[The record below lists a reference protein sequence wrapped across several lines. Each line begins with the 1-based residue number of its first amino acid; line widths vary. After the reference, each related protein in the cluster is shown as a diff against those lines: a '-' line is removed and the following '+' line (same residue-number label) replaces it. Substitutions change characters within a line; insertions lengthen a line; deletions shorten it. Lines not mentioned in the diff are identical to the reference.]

1 MPIHLPPLSR
11 RQFLSRSALATAGVA
26 LSRDVFAANK
36 PADPH
41 TWALLSDPHID
52 ANPGLVA
59 RGVNMA
65 DHLTKV
71 ANEVIALPARP
82 ANVLINGD
90 CAYLKGEPG
99 DYETFAALIQ
109 PIRAAQMPIHLTLGN
124 HDHRE
129 HFWDGLGAAGETER
143 PVADRH
149 VALVKSERANWL
161 LLDSLDK
168 VNVTPG
174 ILGEAQLAWLG
185 KTLDA
190 NADKPAIICAH
201 HNPQSPEVKGAL
213 LDWEKLIAVLA
224 PRRHVKAF
232 IFGHTHDWSVTT
244 HLSGIHFINLPPIA
258 YVFKTGK
265 PNGWVHASVRTHGV
279 QLKLNCLDRT
289 HAAHG
294 ETKEL
299 KWRS

>member
-11 RQFLSRSALATAGVA
+11 RQFLNRSLLATAGVA
-26 LSRDVFAANK
+26 LSRNVFAANK

-41 TWALLSDPHID
+41 SWALLSDPHVD
-52 ANPGLVA
+52 ANPALIA

-65 DHLTKV
+65 DNLTKV
-71 ANEVIALPARP
+71 ASELVALPARP

-99 DYETFAALIQ
+99 DYETFASLIK

-124 HDHRE
+124 HDDRE
-129 HFWDGLGAAGETER
+129 HFWSGLSEAGDAKR
-143 PVADRH
+143 PVTDRH

-190 NADKPAIICAH
+190 NADKPAIVCAH
-201 HNPQSPEVKGAL
+201 HNPQAPDVKGAL
-213 LDWEKLIAVLA
+213 LDWDKLIALLA
-224 PRRHVKAF
+224 PRTQVKAF
-232 IFGHTHDWSVTT
+232 VFGHTHNWSVTT
-244 HLSGIHFINLPPIA
+244 HTSGIHLINLPPIA

-265 PNGWVHASVRTHGV
+265 PNGWVHASLRANGM
-279 QLKLNCLDRT
+279 QLKLNCLDR
-289 HAAHG
+289 AQAEHG

-299 KWRS
+299 KWRA